1 MLMEKIC
8 LFFCCLLFWK
18 IASAQLTR
26 MDEATATQISNTI
39 QARFDQSNLT
49 GLSVGVIY
57 GGELAY
63 ANAWGKAKNN
73 GTPFSIHTKTVIGS
87 VSKIITA
94 IMAMR
99 MIEEGYLGLD
109 VTIGNYLDEY
119 EGSNIT
125 IRHLLCHQSGIPH
138 YNNCSDGYNGQFDWE
153 ESVDAVMDCEVCG
166 TPGAQTLYTTFGI
179 TLLGAIIEKR
189 GLEVYNRNY
198 RQLYNTWVRN
208 PGGLTNL
215 TPEYDDSQAALAD
228 GYNETG
234 IVQSRGWDDIGW
246 RLPAGGFVSDI
257 VDLTTFG
264 AGILRNR
271 FISQQSFNQMQVIQ
285 TPSGAGG
292 PTCANENYNGS
303 FFGLGFNIQTSGVRP
318 ILSHGGLNDHGYTS
332 FLFLYPEAGAGIV
345 FLCNT
350 YDYVNSNNILNVLS
364 AMQTAVID
372 VVRDCRPSRNFTN
385 AITWGAPLYYEANN
399 ITMNAPAIHNSGNLV
414 FDARSSVSLLP
425 GFEITAAPQRTF
437 HAFIE
442 GCGGDNRPF

>member
-1 MLMEKIC
+1 MMKKIC
-8 LFFCCLLFWK
+8 LLFGCLLLGK
-18 IASAQLTR
+18 LCSAQLVR

-39 QARFDQSNLT
+39 QTRFDQSNLT

-73 GTPFSIHTKTVIGS
+73 GTSFSIHTKTVIGS

-94 IMAMR
+94 VMAMR
-99 MIEEGYLGLD
+99 MIEEGNLGLD

-119 EGSNIT
+119 AGSNIT
-125 IRHLLCHQSGIPH
+125 IRHLLSHQSGIPH
-138 YNNCSDGYNGQFDWE
+138 YSHCSGGYDGQFDWQ
-153 ESVDAVMDCEVCG
+153 ESVDAVMDCDVCG
-166 TPGAQTLYTTFGI
+166 TPGGRTIYTTFGI

-198 RQLYNTWVRN
+198 RQLYNNWVKN

-215 TPEYDDSQAALAD
+215 TPEYDDSQPALAD
-228 GYNETG
+228 GYDQNG
-234 IVQSRGWDDIGW
+234 SVQSRGWDDIGW

-257 VDLTTFG
+257 IDLTSFG

-271 FISQQSFNQMQVIQ
+271 FISQQSFDQMQVVQ
-285 TPSGAGG
+285 MPSGTGG
-292 PTCANENYNGS
+292 MPCADADYTNSRY
-303 FFGLGFNIQTSGVRP
+303 GLGFNIQTAGTRQV
-318 ILSHGGLNDHGYTS
+318 LSHSGLNDHGYTS

-345 FLCNT
+345 LLCNT
-350 YDYVNSNNILNVLS
+350 YDYVNSNNIVNVLS
-364 AMQTAVID
+364 AMQSAVID
-372 VVRDCRPSRNFTN
+372 VVRDCRPARNFTN
-385 AITWGAPLYYEANN
+385 AITWNSPLYYEANN
-399 ITMNAPAIHNSGNLV
+399 ITMSAPVTHGSGNLV
-414 FDARSSVSLLP
+414 FDARNSVSLLP
-425 GFEITAAPQRTF
+425 GFEITATPQRTF